1 MSFITQKANLNSPIV
16 RKLLIYQ
23 MTIFASFTNRHLKHD
38 YGFQVNCYPS
48 KPIGLYTKQS
58 VIFRTDSH
66 AKVLEGYAGAGLHDR
81 EEVFQVGW
89 KEEVGT
95 SLKELSDISH
105 SEQRSQPSSLTVDK
119 PNDRKRRY

>member
-1 MSFITQKANLNSPIV
+1 MIHFCLIECLCKILISNSV
-16 RKLLIYQ
+16 FCK
-23 MTIFASFTNRHLKHD
+23 
-38 YGFQVNCYPS
+38 
-48 KPIGLYTKQS
+48 
-58 VIFRTDSH
+58 
-66 AKVLEGYAGAGLHDR
+66 

-119 PNDRKRRY
+119 PNDDGYNWRKYGQKQELL